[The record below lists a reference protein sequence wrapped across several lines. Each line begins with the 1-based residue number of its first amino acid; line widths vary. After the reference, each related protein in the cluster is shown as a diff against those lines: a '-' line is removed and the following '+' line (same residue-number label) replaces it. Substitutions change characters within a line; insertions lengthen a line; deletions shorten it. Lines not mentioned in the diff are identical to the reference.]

1 MYKTTLRELT
11 KFDQISEIRQQIS
24 KNRLVIDGK
33 ATSNQIALG
42 YTLRN
47 NRAFQACM
55 SKMKLTLNLWECLFQ
70 SFYFTAAVKGNPL
83 NGQK

>member
-1 MYKTTLRELT
+1 MLYKTTLRELT
-11 KFDQISEIRQQIS
+11 KFDQIGDIRQQIS

-55 SKMKLTLNLWECLFQ
+55 SKNETHSKFMGVSISEFLFHCCCQ
-70 SFYFTAAVKGNPL
+70 G
-83 NGQK
+83 